1 MRKFIYTIL
10 ISFITFNL
18 TFTSFASEDQPAKE
32 GTDQKAGEKIIITES
47 VNPIQKSA
55 EIPKEAKSVQ
65 TNKLETPEVKK
76 EDQASEVKKDEQVD
90 KENAQTKSTQKEE
103 ANSKTQKPDM
113 EKIEKAVDELVKKLD
128 KNSNL
133 SNALSDMQTI
143 DSENKE
149 GKSPNSTSKQTE
161 AILKDY
167 NEKIQS
173 ATTEKQKRR
182 LEDEAAN
189 RINSIKSQEM
199 VPARKEDDKAS
210 SDEAFPEKKK
220 KILLEVKPDNIEDS
234 EDERGH
240 ILALNPTAD
249 VYEEKS
255 PVFSKPIVIVA
266 LVFVLVILVAI
277 GIVIRN
283 NDRNQDEF

>member
-1 MRKFIYTIL
+1 
-10 ISFITFNL
+10 
-18 TFTSFASEDQPAKE
+18 
-32 GTDQKAGEKIIITES
+32 
-47 VNPIQKSA
+47 IQKSA
-55 EIPKEAKSVQ
+55 ENPKEAKSVQ

-76 EDQASEVKKDEQVD
+76 EDQANEVKKDEQVD

-103 ANSKTQKPDM
+103 SNSKTQNPDM

-133 SNALSDMQTI
+133 SKALSDMQTI

-199 VPARKEDDKAS
+199 VPARKEDDKAF
-210 SDEAFPEKKK
+210 SDEDFPEKKK

-234 EDERGH
+234 ED
-240 ILALNPTAD
+240 
-249 VYEEKS
+249 
-255 PVFSKPIVIVA
+255 
-266 LVFVLVILVAI
+266 
-277 GIVIRN
+277 
-283 NDRNQDEF
+283 

>member
-10 ISFITFNL
+10 ISFLTFNL

-47 VNPIQKSA
+47 VNPIKKPA
-55 EIPKEAKSVQ
+55 ENPNETNSVQ
-65 TNKLETPEVKK
+65 TKKLEAPEVKK
-76 EDQASEVKKDEQVD
+76 EDQASESKKDEQVD
-90 KENAQTKSTQKEE
+90 KDKAQTKGTNKEE
-103 ANSKTQKPDM
+103 ASSKAQEPDM
-113 EKIEKAVDELVKKLD
+113 EKIEKAVDELVQKLD

-133 SNALSDMQTI
+133 SKALSDMQTSI

-149 GKSPNSTSKQTE
+149 GKSPNSASKQTE

-167 NEKIQS
+167 SEKIQS
-173 ATTEKQKRR
+173 ATSENQRRR
-182 LEDEAAN
+182 LEDEAAS
-189 RINSIKSQEM
+189 RINSINSQEM
-199 VPARKEDDKAS
+199 TPARKEDDEDS
-210 SDEAFPEKKK
+210 SEEDFPEKKK
-220 KILLEVKPDNIEDS
+220 KILLEVKPDNNEDD

-240 ILALNPTAD
+240 ILALNPTGD

-255 PVFSKPIVIVA
+255 SFFSKPIVIVA
-266 LVFVLVILVAI
+266 FVFVIVILVAI

-283 NDRNQDEF
+283 NDRK